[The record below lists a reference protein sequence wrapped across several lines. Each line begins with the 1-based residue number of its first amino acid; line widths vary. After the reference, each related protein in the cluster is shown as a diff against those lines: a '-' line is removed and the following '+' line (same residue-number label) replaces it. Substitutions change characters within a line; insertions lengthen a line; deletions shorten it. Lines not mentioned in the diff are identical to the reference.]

1 MAADYSD
8 WLNSLYEKHESETE
22 RSYYERT
29 LAMKM
34 ASLFYHDGQKRC
46 VECEHYALGR
56 CTNYNQELTED
67 QAYAI
72 NQCGAYSESIPF

>member
-46 VECEHYALGR
+46 VNCEYYSEGTCGNFFQEVTYEQA
-56 CTNYNQELTED
+56 CTPND
-67 QAYAI
+67 
-72 NQCGAYSESIPF
+72 CDAYSEQLPF